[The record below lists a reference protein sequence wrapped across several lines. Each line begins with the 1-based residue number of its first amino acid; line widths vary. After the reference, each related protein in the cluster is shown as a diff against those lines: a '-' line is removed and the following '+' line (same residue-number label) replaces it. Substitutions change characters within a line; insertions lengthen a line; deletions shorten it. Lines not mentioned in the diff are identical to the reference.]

1 MRYNFD
7 KVIDRSGTSAEKVEG
22 LKHIWGRT
30 DLIPLWVADMDF
42 ATAPFVTDAIR
53 KRCENEVLGYTGK
66 PDSYY
71 NAIINWVKQ
80 RYDLVVAKEMINFVP
95 SIVPGI
101 GMAMNCFTQKGDKV
115 MIQPPVYHPFAW
127 VTTRNERTLVTNPL
141 KWENGMYR
149 MDLDTF
155 REQIKGC
162 KLFILCNPHNPG
174 GVVWTE
180 AELRAIADIC
190 YDEKVLVFSDEIHAD
205 LTLPPHTHRP
215 FATVSEKARMNSVTF
230 MSPSKAFNMPGL
242 SASHALIFNEDLRKR
257 FRIYMDAGE
266 LDMGHVFA
274 FLSVEAAYSH
284 GTEWLDQCLAY
295 IQGNID
301 FVDEFLKKHA
311 PKIKAI
317 RPEAS
322 YLVWLDC
329 RELELS
335 QKDLNEFFVDKAHLA
350 LNDGEMFGKEGI
362 GFMRLNVASPRC
374 IIEKAMK
381 QLADAYQL
389 YIK

>member
-1 MRYNFD
+1 MKYDFD
-7 KVIDRSGTSAEKVEG
+7 KVIDRSGTAAEKLEG
-22 LKHIWGRT
+22 LNQIWGRT

-42 ATAPFVTDAIR
+42 ATAPFVMEAIR

-71 NAIINWVKQ
+71 AAIVDWVGK
-80 RYDLVVAKEMINFVP
+80 RYDMTVAKEMIHFVP
-95 SIVPGI
+95 GIVPGI
-101 GMAMNCFTQKGDKV
+101 GMAMNCFTRKGDKV
-115 MIQPPVYHPFAW
+115 MIQPPVYHPFSW
-127 VTTRNERTLVTNPL
+127 LTTRNERVLVANPL

-149 MDLDTF
+149 MDKEAF
-155 REQIKGC
+155 RRQIKGC

-180 AELRAIADIC
+180 EELRMVADVC

-205 LTLPPHTHRP
+205 LTLPPRKHRP
-215 FATVSEKARMNSVTF
+215 FAAISEKARMNSVTF

-242 SASHALIFNEDLRKR
+242 SASHAIIFNEELRNR
-257 FRIYMDAGE
+257 FRAYIDAGE

-301 FVDEFLKKHA
+301 FVDEFLKRHA
-311 PKIKAI
+311 PKIKVV

-329 RELELS
+329 RELGMS
-335 QKDLNEFFVDKAHLA
+335 QEALNDFFVDKARLA
-350 LNDGEMFGKEGI
+350 LNDGAMFGKEGT

-374 IIEKAMK
+374 VIEKAMG
-381 QLADAYQL
+381 QLAEAYR
-389 YIK
+389 IMEG

>member
-1 MRYNFD
+1 MKYNFD

-80 RYDLVVAKEMINFVP
+80 RYDLIVTKEVINFVP
-95 SIVPGI
+95 GIVPGI

-127 VTTRNERTLVTNPL
+127 VTTRNERTLVINPL

-149 MDLDTF
+149 MDLDAF

-215 FATVSEKARMNSVTF
+215 FATV
-230 MSPSKAFNMPGL
+230 
-242 SASHALIFNEDLRKR
+242 KR
-257 FRIYMDAGE
+257 
-266 LDMGHVFA
+266 
-274 FLSVEAAYSH
+274 
-284 GTEWLDQCLAY
+284 
-295 IQGNID
+295 
-301 FVDEFLKKHA
+301 
-311 PKIKAI
+311 
-317 RPEAS
+317 
-322 YLVWLDC
+322 
-329 RELELS
+329 LE
-335 QKDLNEFFVDKAHLA
+335 
-350 LNDGEMFGKEGI
+350 
-362 GFMRLNVASPRC
+362 
-374 IIEKAMK
+374 
-381 QLADAYQL
+381 
-389 YIK
+389 